1 AAPPAP
7 AAPAARQTTRVAE
20 AAARVTE
27 GRAVAAIYVL
37 GTFMN
42 IMDATIVNVA
52 LPRLSRDFQVT
63 TAEIQ
68 WLVVGYLVSLAIF
81 IPASGWVG
89 DRFGTKRTFLAAL
102 AVFTAASALCG
113 ISTSLPEL
121 VAFRIVQGAGAG
133 MMIPVATAMLW
144 RAYPPA
150 RRAGIARLL
159 IIPTTVAPASGPI
172 LGGFFVDQLSWRWI
186 FYVNIPVGLAAL
198 GLGLLLLREQRES
211 EPGRFDLPG
220 FLAAGGGLALFL
232 YGVVQ
237 GPTDGWASPDVL
249 AALAAGLALGATTVR
264 IELRKP
270 LPMLDLRLL
279 RDRMFRRANVTM
291 ALGISGFIGALFV
304 LPLFLQ
310 EARGLSALAS
320 GLTTFPEAIGVMLA
334 AQVAGRLYPRLGP
347 RRLIAGGLAA
357 VTAGMVLLS
366 LVSLGTGLWW
376 VRVLIFE
383 VGLGMGFVFMPLSAG
398 TFATIAKRDTG
409 RASALFNAQRQSAGA
424 LGVAILATVLTA
436 GAAHGRVPSLGAFH
450 DAFLG
455 AGILAVLGA
464 AAALRLRD
472 VDAAPTMAPRA

>member
-1 AAPPAP
+1 M
-7 AAPAARQTTRVAE
+7 
-20 AAARVTE
+20 
-27 GRAVAAIYVL
+27 AAIYVL

-63 TAEIQ
+63 TAQIQ

-89 DRFGTKRTFLAAL
+89 DRFGTKRTFLLAL
-102 AVFTAASALCG
+102 AVFTGASALCG

-121 VAFRIVQGAGAG
+121 VAFRIVQGVGAG

-198 GLGLLLLREQRES
+198 GFGLLLLREQRQT

-220 FLAAGGGLALFL
+220 FLVAGGGLALFL

-237 GPTDGWASPDVL
+237 GPTDGWGSPGVL

-270 LPMLDLRLL
+270 LPMLDLR
-279 RDRMFRRANVTM
+279 
-291 ALGISGFIGALFV
+291 
-304 LPLFLQ
+304 
-310 EARGLSALAS
+310 
-320 GLTTFPEAIGVMLA
+320 
-334 AQVAGRLYPRLGP
+334 
-347 RRLIAGGLAA
+347 
-357 VTAGMVLLS
+357 
-366 LVSLGTGLWW
+366 
-376 VRVLIFE
+376 
-383 VGLGMGFVFMPLSAG
+383 
-398 TFATIAKRDTG
+398 
-409 RASALFNAQRQSAGA
+409 
-424 LGVAILATVLTA
+424 
-436 GAAHGRVPSLGAFH
+436 
-450 DAFLG
+450 
-455 AGILAVLGA
+455 
-464 AAALRLRD
+464 
-472 VDAAPTMAPRA
+472 